1 MTVAVAGVTATSVLG
16 AMLQLLCPK
25 NTIVVDVTVADSA
38 AQCET
43 ANLLVVVLWWPVK
56 FQTVA
61 VAQDT

>member
-25 NTIVVDVTVADSA
+25 NTLVVDVRVADSA

-43 ANLLVVVLWWPVK
+43 ANLLVVVLWRPVK